1 MVSYDMFR
9 GMILKEFLENEMSD
23 GVKYSI
29 GCKGASG
36 WWLFTNSLCWRRDVK
51 SAEADR
57 KAEIEA
63 RISKAGHGILGCMYP
78 SIDAL
83 RESHPKASDTKI
95 YAEYGKLKK
104 KYQQKKESFYD
115 ALVRYGKAAREY
127 EPMLTRRIIE
137 VYSKEEGIGVI
148 IEGHDSIGAWWD
160 GDKSERGI
168 R

>member
-1 MVSYDMFR
+1 MISYDMYK
-9 GMILKEFLENEMSD
+9 GMTLKDFFENEMED

-36 WWLFTNSLCWRRDVK
+36 WWLFTNSLCWRKDVK
-51 SAEADR
+51 NAEADR

-63 RISKAGHGILGCMYP
+63 KINKAGHSILGCMYP

-83 RESHPKASDTKI
+83 RESHPKTSDARI
-95 YAEYGKLKK
+95 YAEYGKLME
-104 KYQQKKESFYD
+104 KYRHKKESFYKS
-115 ALVRYGKAAREY
+115 LVRYGKLAQEY

-137 VYSKEEGIGVI
+137 VYAKEEGIGI
-148 IEGHDSIGAWWD
+148 IIGGNDSVNAWWD